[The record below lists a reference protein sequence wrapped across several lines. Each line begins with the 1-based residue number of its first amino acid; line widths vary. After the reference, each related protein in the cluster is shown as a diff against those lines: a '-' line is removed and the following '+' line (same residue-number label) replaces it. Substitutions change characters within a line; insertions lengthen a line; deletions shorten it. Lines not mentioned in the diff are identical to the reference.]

1 MDIKTLKTKL
11 ESNRV
16 DVVNAI
22 EQFTKEFKKQ
32 FLADKHL
39 SSKYN
44 IVESAFRNN
53 ANGIGSDFYIITK
66 DGKTTLQIFVGFSP
80 NMVDACG
87 DNAFGIAFYGVDYSN
102 LFSDC
107 CYCKDG
113 SEFWSFF
120 GLPIL
125 LDRDTCI
132 KICVKLGVR
141 LLRKILKRIIKWKKS
156 PQSDCKSNSK
166 TCCILDFISVIALL
180 FVEAAAVVVTI
191 CFSPHDKTSSAAY
204 MISFFVILLSV
215 IICFTVFSIKLIHH
229 ILRNNKLNL
238 LREIYGELS
247 NCICPCCC
255 ADKTLTKT
263 TTDVSGNTKTTEE
276 YYPSGK
282 AAVDLYKAYS
292 SAVVDV

>member
-11 ESNRV
+11 ESNRG

-53 ANGIGSDFYIITK
+53 DNGIGSDFYIITK

-80 NMVDACG
+80 NMVNACG

-132 KICVKLGVR
+132 EICAKLGVR

-191 CFSPHDKTSSAAY
+191 CFSPHDETSSAAY
-204 MISFFVILLSV
+204 IISFFVILLAA

-229 ILRNNKLNL
+229 ILRSNKLDS
-238 LREIYGELS
+238 LRETYDKLS
-247 NCICPCCC
+247 EKLHSEKYT
-255 ADKTLTKT
+255 DKTLTKT
-263 TTDVSGNTKTTEE
+263 TTDASGKSETTKE
-276 YYPSGK
+276 YYPSAK